1 MIGISLCVFIMEC
14 MFWLVLELHYI
25 FMQETIQSD
34 DLVQVMTVMHFYN
47 VSSGVVSQGY
57 SLQ

>member
-25 FMQETIQSD
+25 FMLENIQSD

>member
-1 MIGISLCVFIMEC
+1 